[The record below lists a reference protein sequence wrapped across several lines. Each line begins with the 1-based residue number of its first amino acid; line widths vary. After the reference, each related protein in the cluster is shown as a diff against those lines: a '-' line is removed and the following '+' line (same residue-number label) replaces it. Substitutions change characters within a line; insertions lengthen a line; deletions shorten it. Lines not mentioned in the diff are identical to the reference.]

1 MVILMRSLFSH
12 SLPRFAASGVVI
24 TAVSL
29 SITAA
34 ILMVGGTRAL
44 AVSLG
49 YLLSS
54 LLGYFLH
61 SLVSFRRSLDGQL
74 APVRGYLVVLGISA
88 LLAYAGSGIFDLL
101 FRGSIFALL
110 MAIAFPVVVN
120 YLLWRVL
127 LTRYQ

>member
-1 MVILMRSLFSH
+1 MVFLMRSLFSH
-12 SLPRFAASGVVI
+12 SLPRFAVSGVLI
-24 TAVSL
+24 TAASL
-29 SITAA
+29 SITAV
-34 ILMVGGTRAL
+34 ILIGGGSRAL

-61 SLVSFRRSLDGQL
+61 SLVSFRHSLDGQL
-74 APVRGYLVVLGISA
+74 APLRGYLVLLGVSA

-101 FRGSIFALL
+101 FRGSVFALL
-110 MAIAFPVVVN
+110 LAIAFPVVVN

-127 LTRYQ
+127 LTRDH